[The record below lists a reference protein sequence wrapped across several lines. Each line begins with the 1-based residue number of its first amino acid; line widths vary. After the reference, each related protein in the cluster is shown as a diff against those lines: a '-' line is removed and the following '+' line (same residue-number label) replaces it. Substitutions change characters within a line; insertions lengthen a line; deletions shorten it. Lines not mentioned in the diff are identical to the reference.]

1 VEHLKEIVQHF
12 VQDQEVSAIETLGSG
27 NVHDTFL
34 VSFREDYKIV
44 LQCMN
49 RRVFPNAKEVMDN
62 MELFFAYCHRKMA
75 EEKEGS
81 DNYFRL
87 PKIIKGQDG
96 ENFWVDDQGNFWRV
110 FSYLDNTTILT
121 KIDSYEQAKE
131 VGRVLGYF
139 HRLAGELDT
148 SLLHDTLPGFHITPL
163 YLSYYDRVS
172 QALDIEMPG
181 ENVQICHRCIE
192 KRRSLVS
199 RLEQAREKGKLTVRT
214 IHGDPKLANILFDQK
229 REKAV
234 CLIDLDTVKPG
245 LFHYDIGDCLRS
257 CCNQAGAEDVDA
269 LDRVQFDVNICR
281 AVLEG
286 YQAEAGPFLS
296 PLDYDYLYDAIRLL
310 PFELGLRFFTDYL
323 EGNVYFKTDDDEQNL
338 RRALVQFHLVQSIE
352 KQEEKIRCIIDD
364 LCGQQQS

>member
-1 VEHLKEIVQHF
+1 MEHLKEIVQHF
-12 VQDQEVSAIETLGSG
+12 VQDQEVSEIETLGSG

-34 VSFREDYKIV
+34 VSFQGDYKIV

-49 RRVFPNAKEVMDN
+49 RRVFPNAKDVMDN
-62 MELFFAYCHRKMA
+62 MELFFAYCHKKMS
-75 EEKEGS
+75 EEKEDS
-81 DNYFRL
+81 DVNFRL

-96 ENFWVDDQGNFWRV
+96 ENFWADAQGNFWRV

-139 HRLAGELDT
+139 HRLAGELDIN
-148 SLLHDTLPGFHITPL
+148 LLHDTLPGFHITPL
-163 YLSYYDRVS
+163 YLSHYDRVS
-172 QALDIEMPG
+172 QALDMEMPG
-181 ENVQICHRCIE
+181 ESVQMCHRFIE
-192 KRRSLVS
+192 KRRGLVY
-199 RLEQAREKGKLTVRT
+199 RLEQARKQGKLKVST
-214 IHGDPKLANILFDQK
+214 IHGDPKLANILFDAK
-229 REKAV
+229 GERAI

-245 LFHYDIGDCLRS
+245 LIHYDIGDCLRS
-257 CCNQAGAEDVDA
+257 CCNLAGAEDIDD
-269 LDRVQFDVNICR
+269 LERVQFDVNICR

-286 YQAEAGPFLS
+286 YLAEADRFLS
-296 PLDYDYLYDAIRLL
+296 PHDYDYLYDAIRLI

-352 KQEEKIRCIIDD
+352 KQEGKIRYIIDD
-364 LCGQQQS
+364 LCGQQPS